1 MALQQFTNLNFED
14 IKSSI
19 KDYLRANTQFKD
31 MDFEG
36 SNLSILIDIL
46 AYNSYTTAYNT
57 NMAINETFIDSAT
70 LRENVV
76 SLARNIGY
84 VPRSRRAARATV
96 NFNASGITSTT
107 KQITFQP
114 GVIANGSVSNINY
127 VFSLPEAVSFNA
139 FNGASRGVMVIYQGQ
154 YVTNSYVVDNNN
166 PSERYVLPNDGIDTS
181 TISVKIRNSASDNTT
196 TSYELVDNIIGITS
210 TSNIY
215 LLQETTDEKYEL
227 LFGDDVFGKKL
238 ESGNIID
245 ISYIKTNGK
254 AGNGIENF
262 NFAGL
267 IKDEDG
273 ADETDF
279 RMFLSANE
287 KSANGDEIEPVES
300 VKYYAPRLYAAQ
312 HRAVTAND
320 YEAIIPSIYPNI
332 ESVSAYGGED
342 LNPPQF
348 GRVFIAAK
356 PKNGSFLSELTK
368 KQLLNSLK
376 NYSIAGIVP
385 SFVDLK
391 FLYVEI
397 DSYIYYNSN
406 FVGDPDN
413 LKTDVITSL
422 SQYASGTELNKFGGR
437 FAYSKVLSVI
447 DNVDTSITSNI
458 TLVKMRRNI
467 NTKINQFAQYEL
479 CFLNQI
485 YAPNEKYNI
494 HSTGFN
500 VSDVVG
506 TCYFSDIKVN
516 EDSGTLFMF
525 QILNDESIKVIS
537 NNFGRIDY
545 KKGEI
550 VLDTV
555 NITSTIENDDVIE
568 VEAVPQ
574 SNDVLAKNELYLQF
588 DISKSDFYTRI
599 DSIST
604 GANTSGSRYLPESS
618 YFAGKKVRGAIITST
633 TTETTLVGYVN
644 GQPYYGEFHVM
655 AGGNKM
661 TGATHT
667 VASQQIT
674 DVPQAVT
681 TGQTT
686 SNSGY

>member
-14 IKSSI
+14 IRQSI

-96 NFNASGITSTT
+96 NFSASGITTDT

-114 GVIANGSVSNINY
+114 GVIANGAVSNINY

-139 FNGASRGVMVIYQGQ
+139 FNGRSQGRLVIYQGQ
-154 YVTNSYVVDNNN
+154 YITNSYIVDNNN

-181 TISVKIRNSASDNTT
+181 TITVKIRNSASDNTT
-196 TSYELVDNIIGITS
+196 TNYDLVDNIIGITS

-215 LLQETTDEKYEL
+215 LLQETSDEKYEL
-227 LFGDDVFGKKL
+227 LFGDDIFGKKL
-238 ESGNIID
+238 DSGNIID

-254 AGNGIENF
+254 EGNGIDNF
-262 NFAGL
+262 TFAGL
-267 IKDEDG
+267 INDEDG
-273 ADETDF
+273 AEETDF
-279 RMFLSANE
+279 KVFFSTNE
-287 KSANGDEIEPVES
+287 KSSNGDEIEPVES

-342 LNPPQF
+342 LDPPQF

-368 KQLLNSLK
+368 KQLLTSLK

-397 DSYIYYNSN
+397 DSFIYYNSN

-422 SQYASGTELNKFGGR
+422 SQYASDTELNKFGGR

-447 DNVDTSITSNI
+447 DNVDGSITSNI

-479 CFLNQI
+479 CFLNQV

-494 HSTGFN
+494 HSTGFT

-506 TCYFSDIKVN
+506 TCYFSDIKTD

-555 NITSTIENDDVIE
+555 NIVSTIEDDDVIE
-568 VEAVPQ
+568 VEAIPQ
-574 SNDVLAKNELYLQF
+574 SNDVLAKNELFLQF
-588 DISKSDFYTRI
+588 DISKSDFYTRV